1 MLKILTLSRKKNV
14 KVDEKY
20 VLKLKKVTFLALFML
35 FKCRFIEKYQIF
47 FKNSEYNNFEK
58 VLSVRKAEIWEIR

>member
-20 VLKLKKVTFLALFML
+20 VLKFKKVTFLALFML